1 MIIWFPQYSFKC
13 EHDVLFN
20 FLYASRKTKQNK
32 FFKSDNWGRNYYMY
46 YANIEEPR
54 CDGVDR
60 WNVTKLTR
68 NRHVDELIM
77 FTHFRKHGIFWWG
90 KKINFYHLFKW
101 IRLEYKTFLSE
112 TQTANWE
119 LGQTVIDRSCLQ
131 GNVES
136 ISRVK
141 FVPQFRKLVELT
153 EIVSSHIEQNSVLR
167 FRTLEN
173 NICMFCNKN
182 PLIGRLT

>member
-1 MIIWFPQYSFKC
+1 MTKFLLPADCLTRFICIWLFDFLNTASSD
-13 EHDVLFN
+13 DVLFN

-101 IRLEYKTFLSE
+101 IRLEYKNFLSE

-141 FVPQFRKLVELT
+141 FVPQFRKLAE
-153 EIVSSHIEQNSVLR
+153 SYWDRKFSH
-167 FRTLEN
+167 RT
-173 NICMFCNKN
+173 K
-182 PLIGRLT
+182 

>member
-1 MIIWFPQYSFKC
+1 MTKFLLPADCLTRFICIWLFDFLNTASSD
-13 EHDVLFN
+13 DVLFN

-101 IRLEYKTFLSE
+101 IRLEYKNFLSE

-119 LGQTVIDRSCLQ
+119 
-131 GNVES
+131 
-136 ISRVK
+136 
-141 FVPQFRKLVELT
+141 
-153 EIVSSHIEQNSVLR
+153 
-167 FRTLEN
+167 
-173 NICMFCNKN
+173 
-182 PLIGRLT
+182 